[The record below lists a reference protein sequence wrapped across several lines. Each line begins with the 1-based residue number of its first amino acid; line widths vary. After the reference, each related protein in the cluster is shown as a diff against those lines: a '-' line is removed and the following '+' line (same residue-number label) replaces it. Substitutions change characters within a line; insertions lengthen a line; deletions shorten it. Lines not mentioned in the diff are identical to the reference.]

1 MNPDGMPKLTDDFL
15 NKQQRELRPI
25 IAEAICRGM
34 SKEELSAVLAQV
46 YDDVKMG
53 HNKE

>member
-1 MNPDGMPKLTDDFL
+1 MK
-15 NKQQRELRPI
+15 KQQRELRPI

-34 SKEELSAVLAQV
+34 TKEELSEVLDQM